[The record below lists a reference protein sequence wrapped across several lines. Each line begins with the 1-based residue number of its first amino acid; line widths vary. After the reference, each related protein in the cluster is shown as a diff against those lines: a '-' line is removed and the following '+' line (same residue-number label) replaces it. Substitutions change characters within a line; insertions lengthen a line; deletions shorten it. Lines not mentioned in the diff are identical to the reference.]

1 MANFKWKWLLRGIVF
16 ALVFSIA
23 SAELICWLGFSLAPN
38 LPKLGSCAV
47 LVLGYPSNTNG
58 TPNSVQ
64 KLRVEFGVKVYRQYN
79 CDRLIFSGSAV
90 ANKIVEAET
99 MSKLAVTLGVEPN
112 QIAQEKQATNT
123 WENIKYA
130 IPLLEKY
137 KRIFIASD
145 TIHPYRGKR
154 YLCKQRPDI
163 CNRTF
168 VVVSY
173 KPFSLLLWKVAALL
187 HELFAWIRDFIFY

>member
-1 MANFKWKWLLRGIVF
+1 MINFRWKRLLRGIAL
-16 ALVFSIA
+16 ALVSAIA
-23 SAELICWLGFSLAPN
+23 SAEIICYLGFSLAPN
-38 LPKLGSCAV
+38 PPKSENCVV
-47 LVLGYPSNTNG
+47 LVLGYPSNNDGTTN
-58 TPNSVQ
+58 PVQ
-64 KLRVEFGVKVYRQYN
+64 ELRVEFGVNAYRQHG
-79 CDRLIFSGSAV
+79 CKRLVFSGSAV

-99 MSKLAVTLGVEPN
+99 MLQLAVKIGVEPN
-112 QIAQEKQATNT
+112 QITQEKQATNT
-123 WENIKYA
+123 WENIKYS

-137 KRIFIASD
+137 EYILIASD

-173 KPFSLLLWKVAALL
+173 KPFSMIFWKVTAIL
-187 HELFAWIRDFIFY
+187 HELFSGIRDLIFY

>member
-1 MANFKWKWLLRGIVF
+1 MAI
-16 ALVFSIA
+16 ALISLVAI
-23 SAELICWLGFSLAPN
+23 AELICWLSFSLAPN
-38 LPKLGSCAV
+38 LPKLGNCAV
-47 LVLGYPSNTNG
+47 LVLGYPSNNDG

-64 KLRVEFGVKVYRQYN
+64 KLRVEFGVKAYRQYN

-99 MSKLAVTLGVEPN
+99 MSKIAVTLGVEPN
-112 QIAQEKQATNT
+112 QIIQEKRAKNT

-130 IPLLEKY
+130 LPWLEKY
-137 KRIFIASD
+137 GRILIASD

-163 CNRTF
+163 CNRIL

-173 KPFSLLLWKVAALL
+173 KPFSLLLWKVAAVF